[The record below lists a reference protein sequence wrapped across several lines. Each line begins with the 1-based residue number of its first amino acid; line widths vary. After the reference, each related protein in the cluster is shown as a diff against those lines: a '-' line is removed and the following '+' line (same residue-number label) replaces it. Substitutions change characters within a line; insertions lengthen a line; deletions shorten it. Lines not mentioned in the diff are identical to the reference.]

1 MAKDGKGT
9 KDNKGKMA
17 KGLED
22 TEEDLKYLRELA
34 EQEHIN
40 QFTTAEVKVE
50 MNNDN
55 HIQNGADLDEIIK
68 ELTRK
73 VENALSKSAN
83 GVYQ

>member
-1 MAKDGKGT
+1 M
-9 KDNKGKMA
+9 
-17 KGLED
+17 
-22 TEEDLKYLRELA
+22 KYLRELE

-40 QFTTAEVKVE
+40 QFTTAEFKVE